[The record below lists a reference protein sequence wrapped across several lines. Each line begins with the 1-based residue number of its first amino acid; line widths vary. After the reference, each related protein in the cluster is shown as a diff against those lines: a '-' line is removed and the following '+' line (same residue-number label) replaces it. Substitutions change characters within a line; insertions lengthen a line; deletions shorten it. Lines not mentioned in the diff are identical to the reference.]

1 MKPTV
6 GRTINSSASS
16 IVRFSSRN
24 RFRLLGLLSVLVY
37 GVNFRLGEL
46 LVQFGIVSVPPRG
59 IVLYLVQLFPLT
71 LFYLLALV
79 LAARAKREDGKILVP
94 EILLFALFFRLA
106 LVPIEPM
113 LSSDI
118 YRYIWDGRVQVAGK
132 MNPYLYPPADK
143 HLASLRN
150 QEIYPYINRK
160 EAPTVYPA
168 GAQILFR
175 TLYEAGL
182 DSPAALKAAAL
193 GAEALTFLLLF
204 LILKERGLSQNWIVI
219 YAWNP
224 LIIYELFYSGHLE
237 SFMLPPLLGF
247 VYLLLRGR
255 LRTAGALLGL
265 AASIKLIPALLL
277 AVVPPGKRL
286 KIVLPFFVVFASTYL
301 LYVDAG
307 KKVLGFLPSY
317 FSDPY
322 EIFNPGLPQIALL
335 RAVELFSFLSSS
347 IRFVFFFSLLA
358 FLILV
363 IRRSEEHTDDL
374 VTKCYIVLSGYI
386 LLIYPALHPWYLS
399 VLIPFLCV
407 IPSRAWLYLSLVIP
421 LSYLKYL
428 TSDGAM
434 PVWVSLA
441 QFVPLYALLALEY
454 AGTQP
459 LNERRS
465 QCYLGTQTPSST
477 TL

>member
-37 GVNFRLGEL
+37 GVNFRLGEV
-46 LVQFGIVSVPPRG
+46 LVQFSILSAPPRHIVS
-59 IVLYLVQLFPLT
+59 YLIQLLPLT
-71 LFYLLALV
+71 VFYLLALG
-79 LAARAKREDGKILVP
+79 LAARAKREDGKTLVP
-94 EILLFALFFRLA
+94 EILLFAFLFRLS
-106 LVPIEPM
+106 LVPM
-113 LSSDI
+113 DSALSSDI
-118 YRYIWDGRVQVAGK
+118 YRYIWDGKVQVAGK
-132 MNPYLYPPADK
+132 INPYLYPPADK

-204 LILKERGLSQNWIVI
+204 LILKERGLPQNWIVI

-255 LRTAGALLGL
+255 LRTAGVLLGL

-335 RAVELFSFLSSS
+335 RVTDLFSFPSSS

-358 FLILV
+358 FLILF
-363 IRRSEEHTDDL
+363 IRWSEKHTDDL

-386 LLIYPALHPWYLS
+386 LLIYPALHPWYLA

-407 IPSRAWLYLSLVIP
+407 IHSRAWLYLSLVLP

-428 TSDGAM
+428 TPDGAM
-434 PVWVSLA
+434 PVWVSFA
-441 QFVPLYALLALEY
+441 QFIPLYALLALEY
-454 AGTQP
+454 ARTQS
-459 LNERRS
+459 LSERRS
-465 QCYLGTQTPSST
+465 QWYLGTQTPSST

>member
-1 MKPTV
+1 M
-6 GRTINSSASS
+6 
-16 IVRFSSRN
+16 RFSSRN

-37 GVNFRLGEL
+37 GVNFRLGEM
-46 LVQFGIVSVPPRG
+46 LVQLGIVSVPPRG
-59 IVLYLVQLFPLT
+59 IVLYLLQLFPLT

-79 LAARAKREDGKILVP
+79 LAARVKRENGKILVP

-106 LVPIEPM
+106 LVPMEPM

-132 MNPYLYPPADK
+132 MNPYLYQPADK

-160 EAPTVYPA
+160 EAPTVYPG

-204 LILKERGLSQNWIVI
+204 LILKERGLPQNWIVI

-247 VYLLLRGR
+247 VYLFLRGR

-265 AASIKLIPALLL
+265 AASIKLIPTLLL

-286 KIVLPFFVVFASTYL
+286 KMVLPFLVVFAAMYL
-301 LYVDAG
+301 PYVDAG

-335 RAVELFSFLSSS
+335 RAAELFSFPSSS
-347 IRFVFFFSLLA
+347 IRFVFVFSLLA
-358 FLILV
+358 FLILF
-363 IRRSEEHTDDL
+363 IRWSEKHTDDL

-386 LLIYPALHPWYLS
+386 LLIYPALHPWYLA

-407 IPSRAWLYLSLVIP
+407 IPSRAWLYLSLVLP

-434 PVWVSLA
+434 PVWVSLV
-441 QFVPLYALLALEY
+441 QFIPLYALLALEY
-454 AGTQP
+454 ARTQP

-465 QCYLGTQTPSST
+465 QWYLGTQTPSST

>member
-1 MKPTV
+1 M
-6 GRTINSSASS
+6 
-16 IVRFSSRN
+16 
-24 RFRLLGLLSVLVY
+24 GLLSVCIY

-46 LVQFGIVSVPPRG
+46 LVQFGILATPPQSIVS
-59 IVLYLVQLFPLT
+59 YLIQLFPLT
-71 LFYLLALV
+71 VFYLLALR
-79 LAARAKREDGKILVP
+79 LAARVKTEDGKTLVP
-94 EILLFALFFRLA
+94 EILLFALLFRLS
-106 LVPIEPM
+106 LVPMETF

-118 YRYIWDGRVQVAGK
+118 YRYIWDGRVQAAGK
-132 MNPYLYPPADK
+132 VNPYLYPPADK
-143 HLASLRN
+143 NLAPLHD
-150 QEIYPYINRK
+150 QEIYPHISRK
-160 EAPTVYPA
+160 EARTVYPA

-175 TLYEAGL
+175 TLYQAGL

-193 GAEALTFLLLF
+193 AAEALTLLLLL
-204 LILKERGLSQNWIVI
+204 LILKERGLPQNWIVI

-237 SFMLPPLLGF
+237 SFMLPPLMGF
-247 VYLLLRGR
+247 VYLFLRGR

-265 AASIKLIPALLL
+265 AASIKLLPALLL
-277 AVVPPGKRL
+277 VVVPRGKRL
-286 KIVLPFFVVFASTYL
+286 KIMLPFLVVFASTYL
-301 LYVDAG
+301 PYANAG

-335 RAVELFSFLSSS
+335 RAAKFFTLPSSS
-347 IRFVFFFSLLA
+347 IRFVLFFCFLA
-358 FLILV
+358 FLILF
-363 IRRSEEHTDDL
+363 IRRTQEHTDDL
-374 VTKCYIVLSGYI
+374 VTKCYIALSGYI

-399 VLIPFLCV
+399 VLVPFLCV
-407 IPSRAWLYLSLVIP
+407 IPSRAWLYLSLVLP

-428 TSDGAM
+428 TPDGAM
-434 PVWVSLA
+434 PAWISLV
-441 QFVPLYALLALEY
+441 QFIPLYVLLALEF

-465 QCYLGTQTPSST
+465 QWYLGTQTPSST

>member
-1 MKPTV
+1 M
-6 GRTINSSASS
+6 
-16 IVRFSSRN
+16 RFSSRN
-24 RFRLLGLLSVLVY
+24 KLRLFGLLSVFIY
-37 GVNFRLGEL
+37 GVNFRLGEV
-46 LVQFGIVSVPPRG
+46 LVQFGILATPPQSIVS
-59 IVLYLVQLFPLT
+59 YLIQLFPLT
-71 LFYLLALV
+71 VFYLLALG
-79 LAARAKREDGKILVP
+79 LAARVKTEDGKTLVP
-94 EILLFALFFRLA
+94 EILLFALLFRLF
-106 LVPIEPM
+106 LVPMETS

-132 MNPYLYPPADK
+132 MNPYLYPPVDK
-143 HLASLRN
+143 HLAPLRD
-150 QEIYPYINRK
+150 QQIYPYISRK
-160 EAPTVYPA
+160 EARTVYPA

-175 TLYEAGL
+175 TVYQAGL

-193 GAEALTFLLLF
+193 AAEALTLLLLF
-204 LILKERGLSQNWIVI
+204 LILKERGLPQNWIVI

-237 SFMLPPLLGF
+237 SFMLPALMGF
-247 VYLLLRGR
+247 VYLFLRGR
-255 LRTAGALLGL
+255 LRIAGALLGL
-265 AASIKLIPALLL
+265 AASIKLLPALLL
-277 AVVPPGKRL
+277 VVVPPGKRL
-286 KIVLPFFVVFASTYL
+286 KIVLPFFVAFASTYIP
-301 LYVDAG
+301 YADAG

-335 RAVELFSFLSSS
+335 RAAKLFTLPSSS
-347 IRFVFFFSLLA
+347 IRFALFFCFLA
-358 FLILV
+358 FLILF
-363 IRRSEEHTDDL
+363 IRRSEEHTGDL
-374 VTKCYIVLSGYI
+374 VMNCYIVLSGYI

-407 IPSRAWLYLSLVIP
+407 IPSRAWLYLSLVLP

-441 QFVPLYALLALEY
+441 QFIPLYALLALEF
-454 AGTQP
+454 ARTQP

-465 QCYLGTQTPSST
+465 QWHLGTQTPSST

>member
-1 MKPTV
+1 M
-6 GRTINSSASS
+6 
-16 IVRFSSRN
+16 RFSSRN
-24 RFRLLGLLSVLVY
+24 KLRLLGLLSVFIY
-37 GVNFRLGEL
+37 GVNFRLGEV
-46 LVQFGIVSVPPRG
+46 LVQFGILATPPQSIVS
-59 IVLYLVQLFPLT
+59 YLIQLFPLT
-71 LFYLLALV
+71 VFYLLALR
-79 LAARAKREDGKILVP
+79 LAARVKTEDGKTLVP
-94 EILLFALFFRLA
+94 EILLFAILFRLF
-106 LVPIEPM
+106 LVPMETS

-143 HLASLRN
+143 RLAPLRD

-160 EAPTVYPA
+160 EARTVYPA
-168 GAQILFR
+168 GAQILLR
-175 TLYEAGL
+175 TLYQAGL
-182 DSPAALKAAAL
+182 DSPVELKAAAL

-204 LILKERGLSQNWIVI
+204 LILKERRLPQNWIVI

-237 SFMLPPLLGF
+237 SFMLPPLMGF
-247 VYLLLRGR
+247 VYLFLRGR

-265 AASIKLIPALLL
+265 AASIKLLPALLL
-277 AVVPPGKRL
+277 VIVSPGKRL
-286 KIVLPFFVVFASTYL
+286 KILLPFFVVFASTYFP
-301 LYVDAG
+301 YGKAG

-335 RAVELFSFLSSS
+335 QAAKLFTLPSTS
-347 IRFVFFFSLLA
+347 IRFVLFFCFLA
-358 FLILV
+358 FLILF
-363 IRRSEEHTDDL
+363 IRRTKEHTDDL

-399 VLIPFLCV
+399 VLVPFLCV
-407 IPSRAWLYLSLVIP
+407 VPSRAWLYLSLVLP

-428 TSDGAM
+428 APDGAM
-434 PVWVSLA
+434 PAWVSLA
-441 QFVPLYALLALEY
+441 QFIPLYVVLALEY
-454 AGTQP
+454 ARTQP

-465 QCYLGTQTPSST
+465 QWYLGTQTPSST

>member
-1 MKPTV
+1 V
-6 GRTINSSASS
+6 LSAF
-16 IVRFSSRN
+16 I
-24 RFRLLGLLSVLVY
+24 Y
-37 GVNFRLGEL
+37 GVNFRLGEV
-46 LVQFGIVSVPPRG
+46 LVQFGILATPPQSIVS
-59 IVLYLVQLFPLT
+59 YLIQLFPLT
-71 LFYLLALV
+71 VFYLLALG
-79 LAARAKREDGKILVP
+79 LAARAKREDGKTLVP
-94 EILLFALFFRLA
+94 EILLFAFLFRLSLA
-106 LVPIEPM
+106 PM
-113 LSSDI
+113 DTALSSDI

-143 HLASLRN
+143 HLAPLRN
-150 QEIYPYINRK
+150 HEIYPYINRK
-160 EAPTVYPA
+160 EARTVYPA

-175 TLYEAGL
+175 TLYRAGL

-193 GAEALTFLLLF
+193 AAEALTLLLLF
-204 LILKERGLSQNWIVI
+204 LILKERGLPQNWIVI

-237 SFMLPPLLGF
+237 SFMLPPLMGF
-247 VYLLLRGR
+247 VYLFLRGR

-277 AVVPPGKRL
+277 LVVPPGKRL
-286 KIVLPFFVVFASTYL
+286 KIVLPFLVVFASTYL
-301 LYVDAG
+301 PYADAG

-322 EIFNPGLPQIALL
+322 EIFNPGLPQIASLG
-335 RAVELFSFLSSS
+335 AAKLFTLPSSS
-347 IRFVFFFSLLA
+347 IRFVLFFCFLA
-358 FLILV
+358 FLILY
-363 IRRSEEHTDDL
+363 IRRSEQHSDDL

-386 LLIYPALHPWYLS
+386 LLIYPALHPWYVS

-407 IPSRAWLYLSLVIP
+407 IPSRAWLYLSLVLP

-428 TSDGAM
+428 TPDGAM
-434 PVWVSLA
+434 PAWVSLA
-441 QFVPLYALLALEY
+441 QFIPLYVLLALEF
-454 AGTQP
+454 ARTQP

-465 QCYLGTQTPSST
+465 QWYLGTQTPSST

>member
-1 MKPTV
+1 V
-6 GRTINSSASS
+6 Q
-16 IVRFSSRN
+16 FSSRN
-24 RFRLLGLLSVLVY
+24 KLRLLGVLSTFIY
-37 GVNFRLGEL
+37 AVNFRLGEV
-46 LVQFGIVSVPPRG
+46 LVQFGILATPPQSIVS
-59 IVLYLVQLFPLT
+59 YLIQLFPLT
-71 LFYLLALV
+71 VFYLLALG
-79 LAARAKREDGKILVP
+79 LAARAKKEDGKTLVP
-94 EILLFALFFRLA
+94 EILLFALLFRLPLA
-106 LVPIEPM
+106 PM
-113 LSSDI
+113 ETSLSSDI

-143 HLASLRN
+143 HLAPLRN
-150 QEIYPYINRK
+150 HEIYPYISRK
-160 EAPTVYPA
+160 EARTVYPA

-175 TLYEAGL
+175 TLYQAGL

-193 GAEALTFLLLF
+193 GAEALTLLLLF
-204 LILKERGLSQNWIVI
+204 LILKERGLPQNWIVI

-237 SFMLPPLLGF
+237 SFMLPPLMGF
-247 VYLLLRGR
+247 VCLFLRGR

-265 AASIKLIPALLL
+265 AASIKLLPALLL
-277 AVVPPGKRL
+277 VVVPPGKRL
-286 KIVLPFFVVFASTYL
+286 KILLPFLVVFASTYL
-301 LYVDAG
+301 PYADAG

-335 RAVELFSFLSSS
+335 GAAKLLTVPSSS
-347 IRFVFFFSLLA
+347 IRFVLFFCLLA
-358 FLILV
+358 FLILF
-363 IRRSEEHTDDL
+363 IRRSEEHPDDL
-374 VTKCYIVLSGYI
+374 VARCYIVLSAYV

-407 IPSRAWLYLSLVIP
+407 TPSLAWLYLSLVLP

-428 TSDGAM
+428 TPDGAM
-434 PVWVSLA
+434 PAWVSLA
-441 QFVPLYALLALEY
+441 QFIPLYALLALEY
-454 AGTQP
+454 ARTQP

-465 QCYLGTQTPSST
+465 QWYLGTQTPSST

>member
-1 MKPTV
+1 M
-6 GRTINSSASS
+6 
-16 IVRFSSRN
+16 RFSSRN
-24 RFRLLGLLSVLVY
+24 KLRLLGLLSVFIY
-37 GVNFRLGEL
+37 GVNFRLGEV
-46 LVQFGIVSVPPRG
+46 LVQFGILATPPQSIVS
-59 IVLYLVQLFPLT
+59 YLIQLFPLT
-71 LFYLLALV
+71 VFYLLALG
-79 LAARAKREDGKILVP
+79 LAARVKTEDRKTLVP
-94 EILLFALFFRLA
+94 EILLFATLFRLF
-106 LVPIEPM
+106 LVPMETS

-143 HLASLRN
+143 RLAPLRD

-160 EAPTVYPA
+160 EARTVYPA

-175 TLYEAGL
+175 TLYQAGL
-182 DSPAALKAAAL
+182 DSPVDLKAAAL

-204 LILKERGLSQNWIVI
+204 LILKERRLPQNWILF

-237 SFMLPPLLGF
+237 SFMLPPLMGF
-247 VYLLLRGR
+247 VYLFLRDR

-265 AASIKLIPALLL
+265 AASIKLLPALLL
-277 AVVPPGKRL
+277 VVVPPGKRL
-286 KIVLPFFVVFASTYL
+286 KIVLPFVIVFASTYIP
-301 LYVDAG
+301 YAEAG

-335 RAVELFSFLSSS
+335 QAAKLFTLPSSS
-347 IRFVFFFSLLA
+347 IRFVLFFCFLA
-358 FLILV
+358 FLILF
-363 IRRSEEHTDDL
+363 IRRSEEHSDDL
-374 VTKCYIVLSGYI
+374 VTKCYVILSGYI

-399 VLIPFLCV
+399 VLVPFLCV
-407 IPSRAWLYLSLVIP
+407 VPSRAWLYLSLVLP

-428 TSDGAM
+428 TSDGTM

-441 QFVPLYALLALEY
+441 QFVPLYLLLAQEFARTEL
-454 AGTQP
+454 

-465 QCYLGTQTPSST
+465 QWYLGTQTPSSNT
-477 TL
+477 F

>member
-1 MKPTV
+1 M
-6 GRTINSSASS
+6 
-16 IVRFSSRN
+16 RFSSRN

-37 GVNFRLGEL
+37 GVNFRLGEM
-46 LVQFGIVSVPPRG
+46 LVQLGIVSVPPRG

-79 LAARAKREDGKILVP
+79 LTARVKKENGKILVP

-106 LVPIEPM
+106 LVPMEPM

-132 MNPYLYPPADK
+132 MNPYLYQPADK

-204 LILKERGLSQNWIVI
+204 LILKERGLPQNWIVI

-247 VYLLLRGR
+247 VFLFLRGR
-255 LRTAGALLGL
+255 LRTAGVLLGL

-277 AVVPPGKRL
+277 GVVPPGKRL
-286 KIVLPFFVVFASTYL
+286 KIVLPFFVVFVSTYL
-301 LYVDAG
+301 LYVSAG

-322 EIFNPGLPQIALL
+322 EIFNPGLPQIAIL
-335 RAVELFSFLSSS
+335 RAAELFSFPSSS
-347 IRFVFFFSLLA
+347 IRFVFVFSLLA
-358 FLILV
+358 FLILF
-363 IRRSEEHTDDL
+363 IRWSEKHTDDL
-374 VTKCYIVLSGYI
+374 VTKCYIILSGYI
-386 LLIYPALHPWYLS
+386 LLIYPALHPWYLA

-407 IPSRAWLYLSLVIP
+407 IPSRAWLYLSLVLP

-428 TSDGAM
+428 TPDGAM

-441 QFVPLYALLALEY
+441 QFIPLYVLLALEF
-454 AGTQP
+454 ARTQP

-465 QCYLGTQTPSST
+465 QWYLGTQTPSST

>member
-1 MKPTV
+1 M
-6 GRTINSSASS
+6 
-16 IVRFSSRN
+16 
-24 RFRLLGLLSVLVY
+24 GLLSALVY
-37 GVNFRLGEL
+37 GVNFRLGEM
-46 LVQFGIVSVPPRG
+46 LVQLGIVSVPPRG

-79 LAARAKREDGKILVP
+79 LVARVKRENGKILVP

-106 LVPIEPM
+106 LVPMEPM

-132 MNPYLYPPADK
+132 MNPYLYQPADK

-160 EAPTVYPA
+160 EAPTVYPG

-204 LILKERGLSQNWIVI
+204 LILKERGLPQNWIVI

-247 VYLLLRGR
+247 VYLFLRGR

-265 AASIKLIPALLL
+265 AASIKLIPTLLL

-286 KIVLPFFVVFASTYL
+286 KIVLPFLVVFAAMYL
-301 LYVDAG
+301 AYVDAG

-335 RAVELFSFLSSS
+335 RAAELFSFPSSS
-347 IRFVFFFSLLA
+347 IRFVFVFSFLA
-358 FLILV
+358 FLILF
-363 IRRSEEHTDDL
+363 IRWSEKHTDDL

-386 LLIYPALHPWYLS
+386 LLIYPALHPWYLA

-407 IPSRAWLYLSLVIP
+407 IPSRAWLYLSLVLP

-434 PVWVSLA
+434 PVWVSLV
-441 QFVPLYALLALEY
+441 QFIPLYVLLALEY
-454 AGTQP
+454 ARTQP

-465 QCYLGTQTPSST
+465 QWYLGIQTPSST
-477 TL
+477 TR

>member
-1 MKPTV
+1 M
-6 GRTINSSASS
+6 
-16 IVRFSSRN
+16 RFSSRN

-37 GVNFRLGEL
+37 GVNFRLGEM
-46 LVQFGIVSVPPRG
+46 LVQLGIVSVPPRG
-59 IVLYLVQLFPLT
+59 IVLYLLQLFPLT

-79 LAARAKREDGKILVP
+79 LAARVKRENGKILVP

-106 LVPIEPM
+106 LVPMEPM

-132 MNPYLYPPADK
+132 MNPYLYQPADK

-160 EAPTVYPA
+160 EAPTVYPG

-204 LILKERGLSQNWIVI
+204 LILKERGLPQNWIVI

-247 VYLLLRGR
+247 VYLFLRGR

-265 AASIKLIPALLL
+265 AASIKLIPTLLL

-286 KIVLPFFVVFASTYL
+286 KIVLPFLGVFAAMYL
-301 LYVDAG
+301 PYVDAG

-335 RAVELFSFLSSS
+335 RAAELFSFPSSS
-347 IRFVFFFSLLA
+347 IRFVFVFSLLA
-358 FLILV
+358 FLILF
-363 IRRSEEHTDDL
+363 IRWSEKHTDDL

-386 LLIYPALHPWYLS
+386 LLIYPALHPWYLA
-399 VLIPFLCV
+399 VLIPFLCL
-407 IPSRAWLYLSLVIP
+407 IPSRAWLYLSLVLP

-434 PVWVSLA
+434 PVWVSLV
-441 QFVPLYALLALEY
+441 QFIPLYVLLALEY
-454 AGTQP
+454 ARTQP

-465 QCYLGTQTPSST
+465 QWYLGTQTPSST
-477 TL
+477 TR

>member
-1 MKPTV
+1 
-6 GRTINSSASS
+6 
-16 IVRFSSRN
+16 
-24 RFRLLGLLSVLVY
+24 LVY
-37 GVNFRLGEL
+37 GVNFRLGEM
-46 LVQFGIVSVPPRG
+46 LVQLGIVSVPPRG
-59 IVLYLVQLFPLT
+59 IVLHLVQLFPLT

-79 LAARAKREDGKILVP
+79 LAARVKRENGKILVP

-106 LVPIEPM
+106 LVPMEPM

-132 MNPYLYPPADK
+132 MNPYLYQPADK

-160 EAPTVYPA
+160 EAPTVYPG

-204 LILKERGLSQNWIVI
+204 LILKERGLPQNWIVI

-247 VYLLLRGR
+247 VYLFLRGR

-265 AASIKLIPALLL
+265 ATSLKLLPALLL
-277 AVVPPGKRL
+277 AVVPAGKRL
-286 KIVLPFFVVFASTYL
+286 KIVLPFLVVFASMYL
-301 LYVDAG
+301 PYVDAG
-307 KKVLGFLPSY
+307 KKVFGFLPSY

-335 RAVELFSFLSSS
+335 RAAELFSLPSSS
-347 IRFVFFFSLLA
+347 IRFVLFFSLLA
-358 FLILV
+358 FLMLF
-363 IRRSEEHTDDL
+363 IRRTEEHSNDL
-374 VTKCYIVLSGYI
+374 VTKCYIVLSGYL

-407 IPSRAWLYLSLVIP
+407 IPSRAWLYLSLVLP

-441 QFVPLYALLALEY
+441 QFIPLYVLLALEY
-454 AGTQP
+454 ARTQP

-465 QCYLGTQTPSST
+465 QWYLGTQTPSST